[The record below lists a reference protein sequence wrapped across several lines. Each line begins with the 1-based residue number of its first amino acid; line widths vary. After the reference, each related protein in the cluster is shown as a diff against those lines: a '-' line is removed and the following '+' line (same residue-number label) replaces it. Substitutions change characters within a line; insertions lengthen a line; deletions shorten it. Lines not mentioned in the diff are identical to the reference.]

1 MKKIVTMLLALSML
15 LAMTACAG
23 TPEAT
28 APAPKETT
36 ALRAASEETAPD
48 TRMITDGMDR
58 DVEIPDSVP

>member
-1 MKKIVTMLLALSML
+1 MKRIVTMLLALSML

-36 ALRAASEETAPD
+36 ALQAASEETTPD